1 MGLFYGTDVTGS
13 GFGGGLNNNDVHLSC
28 VHQRSERSHDTC

>member
-1 MGLFYGTDVTGS
+1 MGIFDGTDVTGS
-13 GFGGGLNNNDVHLSC
+13 GFGGGLNNNDVYLPW